1 MKRAVFAL
9 AATLAAPAANA
20 AVDIIQVPAMCGPSA
35 DVLEALAVRMPNPEP
50 IGKGGNSTGSQI
62 ATLFTGNG
70 YWALLATMS
79 PKEVCV
85 VASGF
90 NWTGREVSGARSF

>member
-1 MKRAVFAL
+1 
-9 AATLAAPAANA
+9 
-20 AVDIIQVPAMCGPSA
+20 
-35 DVLEALAVRMPNPEP
+35 MPGAE
-50 IGKGGNSTGSQI
+50 I

-79 PKEVCV
+79 PDSVCV

-90 NWTGREVSGARSF
+90 NWTVTEPGEAPSY

>member
-1 MKRAVFAL
+1 MKRTILILAAAL
-9 AATLAAPAANA
+9 AASAANA
-20 AVDIIQVPAMCGPSA
+20 AVDVVQVPAICGSPN
-35 DVLEALAVRMPNPEP
+35 DVFDALAVRMPNPEMV
-50 IGKGGNSTGSQI
+50 GKGGNSQGTQT

-79 PKEVCV
+79 DGVCV

-90 NWTGREVSGARSF
+90 NWTEAQSPKSF